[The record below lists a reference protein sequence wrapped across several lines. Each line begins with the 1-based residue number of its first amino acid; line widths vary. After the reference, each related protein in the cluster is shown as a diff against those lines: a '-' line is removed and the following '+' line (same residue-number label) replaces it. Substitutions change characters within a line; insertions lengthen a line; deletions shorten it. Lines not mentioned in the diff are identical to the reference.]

1 MRLSR
6 QNHPRSLETHASCLS
21 HWKSQVVE
29 APEGDTGPLL
39 SSTPKPP
46 NRLRS
51 YPPPTALPTPRPSP
65 PAEAS
70 LLLGIN
76 F

>member
-1 MRLSR
+1 MRLSH
-6 QNHPRSLETHASCLS
+6 QNHTRSLETYASCLS
-21 HWKSQVVE
+21 RWKSQVVE
-29 APEGDTGPLL
+29 APEGDTGLLL
-39 SSTPKPP
+39 SSTPKLPNHLPP
-46 NRLRS
+46 Q
-51 YPPPTALPTPRPSP
+51 PCPLPTP